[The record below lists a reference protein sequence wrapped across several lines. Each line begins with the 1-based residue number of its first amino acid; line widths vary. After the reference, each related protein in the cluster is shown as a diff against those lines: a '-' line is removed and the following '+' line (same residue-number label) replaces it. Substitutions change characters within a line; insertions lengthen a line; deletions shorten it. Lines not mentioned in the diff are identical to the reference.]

1 MSCPNWGE
9 LLERREH
16 VDRELPSD
24 WNSAIGHLRGCGSC
38 RSEALQLDP
47 TLLFSAQ
54 STLEVTDAEVSDI
67 VSSVR
72 TLRRSRQAEEAV
84 GEPRRRWG
92 RFAAAAAAVFLLV
105 LLPNLTPRQ
114 AAPPLM
120 ESSRPTSEFVA
131 APRSMVGDPSAP
143 VIEPL
148 DLPFARIYQL
158 GEEDLSVVMVVDESL
173 DV

>member
-1 MSCPNWGE
+1 MSCPNWSE
-9 LLERREH
+9 LLEQRERA
-16 VDRELPSD
+16 DRGLPSG
-24 WNSAIGHLRGCGSC
+24 WSEAIGHLRGCGSC
-38 RSEALQLDP
+38 RSKAVRLDP

-54 STLEVTDAEVSDI
+54 PTLQVTDAEVSDI
-67 VSSVR
+67 VASVR
-72 TLRRSRQAEEAV
+72 TLRRARQAEEAV

-92 RFAAAAAAVFLLV
+92 RFAAAAAAIFLLV

-114 AAPPLM
+114 AAPPLTDAP
-120 ESSRPTSEFVA
+120 RLASEFVA
-131 APRSMVGDPSAP
+131 SPGSIVGEASAP

-148 DLPFARIYQL
+148 DLPLARIYQL